1 MFSAEKQAR
10 LLEQHRQDVAQLRRE
25 ASIHRIKVSK
35 ALNDIKNYI
44 MENQTTDRLLLGFA
58 GNDKS
63 NPYREKTSCDIL

>member
-1 MFSAEKQAR
+1 MGSNPGYLLFIFST
-10 LLEQHRQDVAQLRRE
+10 
-25 ASIHRIKVSK
+25 RIDYLDNLFQVSK